1 MYVGGCKMGPL
12 QGKTAII
19 TGSSGGIG
27 ARIAKELAKEG
38 TNVVL
43 AARNVEKLSEI
54 EKEIKEQKNGK
65 VLTVQTDVT
74 NKQHVEVLVNKAEEA
89 FNHVDILVNNAGQM
103 LSSTIRSGKVEEW
116 EKMIDVN
123 IKGVLY
129 NIHLVCR
136 LLLEKKQS
144 QLIKQQKTHK
154 PSG

>member
-1 MYVGGCKMGPL
+1 TVFLMYVVGCKMGPL

-27 ARIAKELAKEG
+27 DRIAKELAKEG
-38 TNVVL
+38 RNVVL

-54 EKEIKEQKNGK
+54 EKEIKEQINGK
-65 VLTVQTDVT
+65 VWTVQTEVT
-74 NKQHVEVLVNKAEEA
+74 NRQHVEVLVNNAEEA

-129 NIHLVCR
+129 NIHSVLPSM
-136 LLLEKKQS
+136 LERS
-144 QLIKQQKTHK
+144 CGHII
-154 PSG
+154 

>member
-19 TGSSGGIG
+19 TGSRGGIG

-65 VLTVQTDVT
+65 VLTVQTDVK
-74 NKQHVEVLVNKAEEA
+74 NKQHDEELVNKDEEA
-89 FNHVDILVNNAGQM
+89 TNNIA
-103 LSSTIRSGKVEEW
+103 TKVHH
-116 EKMIDVN
+116 EK
-123 IKGVLY
+123 
-129 NIHLVCR
+129 
-136 LLLEKKQS
+136 
-144 QLIKQQKTHK
+144 
-154 PSG
+154 